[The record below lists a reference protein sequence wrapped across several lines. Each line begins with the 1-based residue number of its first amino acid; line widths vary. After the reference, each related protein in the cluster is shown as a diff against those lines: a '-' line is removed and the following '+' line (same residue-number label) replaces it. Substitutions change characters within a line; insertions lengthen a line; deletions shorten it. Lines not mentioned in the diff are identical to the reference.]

1 MLPTYFWFQWKEL
14 TKLGDPM
21 GLSEQESSLAIH
33 QTMKGALNLY
43 FESGL
48 SPDEVMDFI
57 PVKPI
62 GDYQPQIAGIYQ
74 DRLLG
79 LFDKIKP

>member
-14 TKLGDPM
+14 IKLGDPM
-21 GLSEQESSLAIH
+21 GLTDAESSVTIQQTLLAS
-33 QTMKGALNLY
+33 MKLY

-48 SPDEVMDFI
+48 SPEEVIDFI

-62 GDYQPQIAGIYQ
+62 
-74 DRLLG
+74 
-79 LFDKIKP
+79 